1 MKGVDL
7 TIFITPFIKSLT
19 EYVINSNELDGVL
32 LENASAEFKSSLGN
46 VLMLATQYDTQ
57 MIQKNV
63 FFDCLN
69 VLSKQ
74 KFTQDISQL
83 KEQIKLYEESGN
95 ETELEK
101 VMAELDQ
108 KKKGGI
114 YEYKY

>member
-1 MKGVDL
+1 
-7 TIFITPFIKSLT
+7 
-19 EYVINSNELDGVL
+19 
-32 LENASAEFKSSLGN
+32 
-46 VLMLATQYDTQ
+46 MLATQYDTQ
-57 MIQKNV
+57 IIQKNV

-74 KFTQDISQL
+74 KFTQDINQL
-83 KEQIKLYEESGN
+83 IEQIKLYEESGN

>member
-1 MKGVDL
+1 
-7 TIFITPFIKSLT
+7 
-19 EYVINSNELDGVL
+19 
-32 LENASAEFKSSLGN
+32 
-46 VLMLATQYDTQ
+46 MLATQYDTQ

-74 KFTQDISQL
+74 KFTQDINQL

-101 VMAELDQ
+101 VMTELDQ